1 MSSLIITTI
10 ILMLMLIGTLIGLWL
25 RKYVPTN
32 QAQHEALDIT
42 RTAAGL
48 LATLVALIIGL
59 LVSSAKITFDSTN
72 ASITQ
77 QGAKII
83 TLDRTLARY
92 GPEAKSI
99 RLHLRQSLA
108 AIIDILWPSDGGKK
122 ADLEKMEAE
131 NGMEEVHDKI
141 RELVPQNDSQQY
153 LKTQALLHSSEI
165 LNLRWMIIEQSQ
177 SSLPDMLLK
186 VLGIWL
192 GAFFLSLG
200 LLSPRNFISLA
211 ILVFCAVSMA
221 GSLFLILE
229 LNRPLDGVNQISS
242 TPLMK
247 AMSLIGK

>member
-1 MSSLIITTI
+1 
-10 ILMLMLIGTLIGLWL
+10 
-25 RKYVPTN
+25 
-32 QAQHEALDIT
+32 LDIT

-83 TLDRTLARY
+83 TLDRTLTRY
-92 GPEAKSI
+92 GPEAKHI
-99 RLHLRQSLA
+99 RIHLRESLA
-108 AIIDILWPSDGGKK
+108 AIMDILWPKDGKT
-122 ADLEKMEAE
+122 ADMEKMEAE

-165 LNLRWMIIEQSQ
+165 VNLRWMIIEQSQ
-177 SSLPDMLLK
+177 SSLPAMLLK

-192 GAFFLSLG
+192 AAFFFSLG
-200 LLSPRNFISLA
+200 LLSPRNLISLS

-247 AMSLIGK
+247 AMLLIEK